1 MVFLLI
7 VRSERWSNLNRPTLN
22 KMLVWRAPTYPP
34 ITDPIPQ
41 KILPFWESLFS
52 FLFFSNSVS
61 KLFFKIIKSRFL
73 IHRLLLYMHSYSETY
88 KFSNYRSYLRF
99 IERPNSLDMSE
110 DKKMNANPKN
120 WSILPYTA
128 SISSCVLGA
137 QKNALIETVLLSTQN
152 TCFGLETKNV
162 RKLIF
167 EVHKTSQFSYSD

>member
-1 MVFLLI
+1 MIDCYYICILI
-7 VRSERWSNLNRPTLN
+7 VRL
-22 KMLVWRAPTYPP
+22 
-34 ITDPIPQ
+34 I
-41 KILPFWESLFS
+41 
-52 FLFFSNSVS
+52 NSV
-61 KLFFKIIKSRFL
+61 IIVHIF
-73 IHRLLLYMHSYSETY
+73 
-88 KFSNYRSYLRF
+88 
-99 IERPNSLDMSE
+99 PNSLDMSE
-110 DKKMNANPKN
+110 DKKMNANPIN

>member
-1 MVFLLI
+1 
-7 VRSERWSNLNRPTLN
+7 
-22 KMLVWRAPTYPP
+22 ML
-34 ITDPIPQ
+34 
-41 KILPFWESLFS
+41 
-52 FLFFSNSVS
+52 
-61 KLFFKIIKSRFL
+61 
-73 IHRLLLYMHSYSETY
+73 SYSETY
-88 KFSNYRSYLRF
+88 KFSYYRSYLRF

-110 DKKMNANPKN
+110 DKKKMNANPKN